1 MTRWQRVSARIVL
14 VTFTTSFV
22 ACGGA
27 GSDTPAT
34 STTSAPPTTTTEV
47 TVPPPATLPTQP
59 LEQLGKA
66 ELRDLVAPV
75 ALYPDVVLASLLPAT
90 THGDQIHHAA
100 LYVGD
105 AARVERVPDDRD
117 WDGSVLGLLQF
128 PDVLRWLDD
137 NPAWTDEMGQAMTYQ
152 QADVLDAIQDYRRMV
167 RDAGN
172 LKSNQYQTIRSSRD
186 EDIRIEPARPDVVY
200 VPTYDPVVATQPQ
213 PESPG
218 INPWIL
224 FGGGA
229 VVGALGAWAL
239 YSIFDDDDEEHHH
252 YHGGGRRRVR
262 AYDNYYYTR
271 GRRPR
276 RVDWEP
282 PPRSRR
288 ARAEG
293 WRKTKP
299 LKHTKQADATDASG
313 PNLRPPT
320 KQGSTQEGLRE
331 KRRERREEKR
341 EQRQEK
347 REQRRMERQ
356 QAPEERRQRQL
367 ERRQQRQNKREER
380 RQERQQ
386 QQPEQ
391 HDQRQEMRQ
400 ERRDDRQEQKQEQR
414 DRRQEQR
421 EERQEMRQ
429 ERRDDRQEQKQE
441 QRERREEQREE
452 RQQQRQEQQQ
462 QQQERRREQRQ
473 HRQERK
479 NKNQQ
484 PEQPAQ

>member
-22 ACGGA
+22 ACGGT
-27 GSDTPAT
+27 GDTPVT
-34 STTSAPPTTTTEV
+34 TTTSAPPTTTTQV
-47 TVPPPATLPTQP
+47 TVPPATLPTQP
-59 LEQLGKA
+59 LEQLGKQ

-152 QADVLDAIQDYRRMV
+152 QADVLDAIQDYRRVV

-172 LKSNQYQTIRSSRD
+172 LKSNQYQTVRSTQD
-186 EDIRIEPARPDVVY
+186 QDIRIEPARPDVVY
-200 VPTYDPVVATQPQ
+200 VPTYDAEAATQPQ
-213 PESPG
+213 PASPG

-239 YSIFDDDDEEHHH
+239 YSIFDDDDDEHVH

-262 AYDNYYYTR
+262 AYDNYYYSR

-276 RVDWEP
+276 RVDWTP
-282 PPRSRR
+282 PPRNKR
-288 ARAEG
+288 ARTEG

-299 LKHTKQADATDASG
+299 LHHTAPADGATASG
-313 PNLRPPT
+313 PTLRPPT
-320 KQGSTQEGLRE
+320 TPGSTEEGLRE
-331 KRRERREEKR
+331 KRRERRQEKR

-356 QAPEERRQRQL
+356 QAPEERRKRQL
-367 ERRQQRQNKREER
+367 ERRQQRQDER
-380 RQERQQ
+380 QHRRTERQQ
-386 QQPEQ
+386 QQQEQ
-391 HDQRQEMRQ
+391 HDQRQE
-400 ERRDDRQEQKQEQR
+400 RRDERQ
-414 DRRQEQR
+414 DTRQEQR
-421 EERQEMRQ
+421 QEQRM
-429 ERRDDRQEQKQE
+429 DRQEQKQE
-441 QRERREEQREE
+441 QRERRQE
-452 RQQQRQEQQQ
+452 QRQER
-462 QQQERRREQRQ
+462 QEQKQEQKQEQRLERQEQRQ
-473 HRQERK
+473 NRQQRRQENRK
-479 NKNQQ
+479 NKKQQ